1 MIGFKNWLCFSEHND
16 PSGKTAAFQR
26 DINWKS
32 L

>member
-1 MIGFKNWLCFSEHND
+1 VFENWLCFSEHNN

-32 L
+32 A